1 MPFLI
6 NFTIMIQAVIFDL
19 DNTLLDFMNMK
30 MKAVESAVHGMI
42 EAGLQMEK
50 DLAKNMIF
58 KIYEEKGLEYQEV
71 FDDFIQKELGK
82 IDYKILASGI
92 VAYRKAREASL
103 ILYPNVNSTLITL
116 SKWGLKLGVVSDA
129 PSREAW
135 MRICSVNLHHIFD
148 AIVTFHDTGMHK
160 PSPEPFEKISSLL
173 NVPPENSLMVGDW
186 PERDVIGAKKLGMKT
201 VFAKYG
207 DVFDTKISGA
217 DYDVMDV
224 KEILSIISKEN
235 KK

>member
-1 MPFLI
+1 
-6 NFTIMIQAVIFDL
+6 MIQAVIFDL

-30 MKAVESAVHGMI
+30 IKAVESAVHGMI

-50 DLAKNMIF
+50 GIAKKTIF
-58 KIYEEKGLEYQEV
+58 TIYEEKGWEYQEV

-173 NVPPENSLMVGDW
+173 SIPLENSLMVGDW

-207 DVFDTKISGA
+207 DVFGTKNSGA

-235 KK
+235 QK

>member
-1 MPFLI
+1 
-6 NFTIMIQAVIFDL
+6 MIQAVIFDL

-30 MKAVESAVHGMI
+30 TKAVDAAVLGMI
-42 EAGLQMEK
+42 EAGFQIEMEV
-50 DLAKNMIF
+50 AKNKIF
-58 KIYEEKGLEYQEV
+58 NIYEREGWEYQEV
-71 FDDFIQKELGK
+71 FDDFIQDELGK
-82 IDYKILASGI
+82 LDYKILASGI
-92 VAYRKAREASL
+92 VAYRKAKEASL

-148 AIVTFHDTGMHK
+148 AIVTFDDTGMHK

-173 NVPPENSLMVGDW
+173 NVLPKNSLMVGDW

-207 DVFDTKISGA
+207 DAFDTKYSGA
-217 DYDVMDV
+217 DYDVMDI
-224 KEILSIISKEN
+224 KEILSIILKEN
-235 KK
+235 QK

>member
-1 MPFLI
+1 
-6 NFTIMIQAVIFDL
+6 MIQAVIFDL

-30 MKAVESAVHGMI
+30 IKAVESAVHGMI

-50 DLAKNMIF
+50 GIAKKRIF
-58 KIYEEKGLEYQEV
+58 TIYEEKGWEYQEV

-173 NVPPENSLMVGDW
+173 KVSPENSLMVGDW
-186 PERDVIGAKKLGMKT
+186 PERDVIGAKKVGMKT

-207 DVFDTKISGA
+207 DVFDTKYSGA

-235 KK
+235 QK

>member
-1 MPFLI
+1 
-6 NFTIMIQAVIFDL
+6 MIQAVIFDL

-30 MKAVESAVHGMI
+30 IKSVESAVNGMI
-42 EAGLQMEK
+42 EAGLQMESGI
-50 DLAKNMIF
+50 AKENIIT
-58 KIYEEKGLEYQEV
+58 IYEKKGWEYQEV
-71 FDDFIQKELGK
+71 FDDFIRNEIGK
-82 IDYKILASGI
+82 LDYKILASGI
-92 VAYRKAREASL
+92 VAYRKAKEASL

-116 SKWGLKLGVVSDA
+116 SKWGLRLGVVSDA

-173 NVPPENSLMVGDW
+173 SVPAINSLMVGDW

-201 VFAKYG
+201 AFAKYG
-207 DVFDTKISGA
+207 DVFSTKHSGA
-217 DYDVMDV
+217 DYDIMDI
-224 KEILSIISKEN
+224 KEILSIIKKEN
-235 KK
+235 Q